1 MVKSERSRL
10 EARER
15 EPKNYVH
22 KWQFSSFVCVNSLT
36 VLFFLY
42 KCFGKSLIHFVY
54 FLVYTLDGNAKNA
67 PCVFPYIFEN
77 KTYRE
82 CTYDGCKHGKT
93 WCATT
98 DNYDKDK
105 KWGHCQT
112 DEEAPDCMDVHSNC
126 GEWALHGECLTNP
139 SYMRNSCPRSCGICT
154 FGGNGRGRAC
164 TFPFFFKNRL
174 VYDCMSFN
182 KKKWCAVTVNYN
194 KDKRWGYCLPKCKQ
208 LTISSMIY
216 SYSL

>member
-1 MVKSERSRL
+1 M
-10 EARER
+10 RENQKITCTNGSSLLLFALIR
-15 EPKNYVH
+15 
-22 KWQFSSFVCVNSLT
+22 WQSY
-36 VLFFLY
+36 FFLY
-42 KCFGKSLIHFVY
+42 KYFGKSLIHFVY